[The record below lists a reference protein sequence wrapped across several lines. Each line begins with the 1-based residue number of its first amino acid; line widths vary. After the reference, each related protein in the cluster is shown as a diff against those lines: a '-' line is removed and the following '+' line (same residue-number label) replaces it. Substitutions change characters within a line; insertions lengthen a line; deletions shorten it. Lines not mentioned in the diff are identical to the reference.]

1 MNRKKIIAVLA
12 ALAMAGTVAGCSK
25 SKAPEQQLPGDSQVQ
40 SSFETESPAESD
52 SQQTVGKVT
61 AIDGKKVT
69 VELGELK
76 QRTPKR
82 DGNSGD
88 GNPKSTDRGNNGNGR
103 DRPDFSF
110 GYTFNTTGGSASYD
124 LSGLKQITLEN
135 DDDDTADTVEE
146 IKTGDVVVI
155 KVGKDGNPESL
166 TVKALGGRR
175 GSGNGRNSGGNRKD
189 RDGNGNR
196 SERTR
201 NKDRSKSAKGRND
214 DQADA

>member
-61 AIDGKKVT
+61 AIDGKKIT
-69 VELGELK
+69 IELGELK
-76 QRTPKR
+76 QRTPNR
-82 DGNSGD
+82 DQ
-88 GNPKSTDRGNNGNGR
+88 NGNDGTRRERPSDADGR
-103 DRPDFSF
+103 DRPNFSF
-110 GYTFNTTGGSASYD
+110 GYTFNATGGSASYD